1 MKTAELTDGLGKLA
15 EVMETAEFRDLSA
28 LCRNAAEELLRRKEV
43 VAVKH
48 TKFYSSVVLT
58 SHQKVFL
65 RSVSCMRSAV
75 MDLCST
81 H

>member
-48 TKFYSSVVLT
+48 TKFYSSV
-58 SHQKVFL
+58 
-65 RSVSCMRSAV
+65 
-75 MDLCST
+75 
-81 H
+81 